1 MQSRTRLQGR
11 WNGIFSMECGAGLN
25 NKAGGMD
32 FSLECTCR
40 AGLDGMELSLKY
52 RAELN
57 DKACGMEFLWSV
69 TQDWTKN
76 TDGMEFSLGC
86 QAGLDKECSQNG
98 ILLGVLSRVG

>member
-57 DKACGMEFLWSV
+57 DKACGMEFYGVSHRIGQRIQMEWNFPWV
-69 TQDWTKN
+69 VKQDWIKN
-76 TDGMEFSLGC
+76 AARMEFCLGC
-86 QAGLDKECSQNG
+86 
-98 ILLGVLSRVG
+98 